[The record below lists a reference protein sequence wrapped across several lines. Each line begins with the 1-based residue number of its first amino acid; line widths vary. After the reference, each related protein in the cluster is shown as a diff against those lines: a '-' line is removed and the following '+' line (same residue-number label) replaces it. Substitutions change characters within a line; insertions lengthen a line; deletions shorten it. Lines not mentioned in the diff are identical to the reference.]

1 MKQGFKPKSIHYIE
15 VGMEVLFD
23 QRFRELRGTVKSVGP
38 VLVHER
44 VLDRI
49 GVELDPCE
57 GEYRSMNI
65 EMY

>member
-1 MKQGFKPKSIHYIE
+1 MKQGFKPKSIHYYE
-15 VGMEVLFD
+15 VGMKVLFF
-23 QRFRELRGTVKSVGP
+23 QRFTELRGTVKYVGP

-44 VLDRI
+44 VLHLI

>member
-15 VGMEVLFD
+15 VGMKVLFF
-23 QRFRELRGTVKSVGP
+23 QRFRKLRGTVKYVGP
-38 VLVHER
+38 HF
-44 VLDRI
+44 I

>member
-15 VGMEVLFD
+15 VGMKVLFV
-23 QRFRELRGTVKSVGP
+23 QRFRELRGTVKYVGP
-38 VLVHER
+38 VPVDQLVLHF
-44 VLDRI
+44 I

>member
-15 VGMEVLFD
+15 VGMKVLFV

-44 VLDRI
+44 VLDCI